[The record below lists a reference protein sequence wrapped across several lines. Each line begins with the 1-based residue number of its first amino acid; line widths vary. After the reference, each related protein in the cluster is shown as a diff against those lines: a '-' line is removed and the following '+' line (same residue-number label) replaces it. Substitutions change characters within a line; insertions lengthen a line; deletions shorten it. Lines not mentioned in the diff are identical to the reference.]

1 MLIKLSILSL
11 YVRLFGRLLYLR
23 RLAYGIGIFVSC
35 WTIMVV
41 LVVAFQCHPVK
52 YVWNKDPSIDGTCI
66 NQWLFFV
73 VGSVPNVATDFAIL
87 ILPMPAVWA
96 LNMGTA
102 QKISVIGIL
111 LLGSL

>member
-1 MLIKLSILSL
+1 
-11 YVRLFGRLLYLR
+11 
-23 RLAYGIGIFVSC
+23 
-35 WTIMVV
+35 MVV